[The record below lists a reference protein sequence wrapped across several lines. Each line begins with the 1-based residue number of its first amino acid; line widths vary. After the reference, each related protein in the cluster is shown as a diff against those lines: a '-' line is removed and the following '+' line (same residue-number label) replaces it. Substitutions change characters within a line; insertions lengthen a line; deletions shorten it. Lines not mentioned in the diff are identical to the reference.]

1 MLGNFDEIKH
11 DVVIKSRN
19 RIELS
24 GISDVSSYD
33 EKEIIAQTSKCGVT
47 IEGEG
52 LKIERFNSENGELI
66 VNGLINGLY
75 YFGKDPQKKKK
86 SITNIFK
93 WEI

>member
-1 MLGNFDEIKH
+1 MVENLDDSKH
-11 DVVIKSRN
+11 DVVIKSRK

-33 EKEIIAQTSKCGVT
+33 DKEIIAQTSKNGIT

-52 LKIERFNSENGELI
+52 LKIERFNSEIGELI
-66 VNGLINGLY
+66 VNGLINGIY

-86 SITNIFK
+86 SISNIFK
-93 WEI
+93 

>member
-1 MLGNFDEIKH
+1 MSHEYTFDEIKH

-52 LKIERFNSENGELI
+52 LKIERFNSENAQQSNQE
-66 VNGLINGLY
+66 
-75 YFGKDPQKKKK
+75 
-86 SITNIFK
+86 SITRY
-93 WEI
+93 